1 MHTTASTSIRR
12 GLAATI
18 PVAIAA
24 LALVGCGGS
33 PASTGGGTAP
43 VDPAASSEQAS
54 PEAAPAEAAQPG
66 VGEVVSADGWD
77 FTVVSVGAPQE
88 AVGSGALSNP
98 AQGVYVPVTVT
109 IVNTSNEAQFLGSD
123 AVTIVDAGGA
133 AYSAD
138 SFANVYDQ
146 AAIPLG
152 EINPGIT
159 LTGPVY
165 FDVPDGT
172 VPTAVEF
179 TGGLF
184 GGSSVTVTL

>member
-1 MHTTASTSIRR
+1 MHIASSTIRR
-12 GLAATI
+12 SIAATI
-18 PVAIAA
+18 PALVAG
-24 LALVGCGGS
+24 LALVGCVGAPSSSGGAAEPA
-33 PASTGGGTAP
+33 PASS
-43 VDPAASSEQAS
+43 DQAT
-54 PEAAPAEAAQPG
+54 ETAAPAEATQPG
-66 VGEVVSADGWD
+66 VGQVVSANGWD
-77 FTVVSVGAPQE
+77 FTVVSVGAAQE
-88 AVGSGALSNP
+88 TVGSGALSNP

-123 AVTIVDAGGA
+123 AVTVVDANGA
-133 AYSAD
+133 EYSAD

-152 EINPGIT
+152 DVNPGIT

-172 VPTAVEF
+172 VPTAVTF

-184 GGSSVTVTL
+184 GGETVTVTL